1 MRGYYLLLQS
11 ILPLS
16 IFKCPPQQ
24 CILLNIDSER
34 LVPQLVLGNEK
45 KMAD

>member
-16 IFKCPPQQ
+16 NFKVPLNQ
-24 CILLNIDSER
+24 CIFLNIDSER
-34 LVPQLVLGNEK
+34 LVPQLVFGNEQK
-45 KMAD
+45 TTD